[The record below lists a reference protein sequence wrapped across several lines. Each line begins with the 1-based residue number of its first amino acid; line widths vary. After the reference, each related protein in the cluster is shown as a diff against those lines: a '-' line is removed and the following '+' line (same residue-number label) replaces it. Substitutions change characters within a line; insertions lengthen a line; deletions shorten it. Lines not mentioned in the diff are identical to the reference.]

1 MGLDLYI
8 EAKITER
15 ATGRIISKDYDF
27 PDDNYIE
34 ICYWCTWN
42 FEYIRNGLIEI
53 ANRYSEINYT
63 SKDFE
68 IPLPKNSLHE
78 VYKYLLKS
86 SFVPES
92 EYKWSDSMSQEVSNV
107 ENACKLRRFIWGLE
121 CIKHNNTFILNEVKK
136 YIPDQSDWENLNRN
150 PQAFEWNFRV
160 FNSY

>member
-8 EAKITER
+8 EAKITEK

-68 IPLPKNSLHE
+68 IPLPKNLLH
-78 VYKYLLKS
+78 
-86 SFVPES
+86 
-92 EYKWSDSMSQEVSNV
+92 
-107 ENACKLRRFIWGLE
+107 
-121 CIKHNNTFILNEVKK
+121 
-136 YIPDQSDWENLNRN
+136 
-150 PQAFEWNFRV
+150 
-160 FNSY
+160 